1 MSSNPRRTNGHRRDQ
16 VRRRVL
22 AEEDT
27 CWLCHLPV
35 DKSIKTPHPLSPE
48 VDEVVPV
55 SLGGDPYDREN
66 CRLSH
71 RRCNRARSNGPAAMQ
86 QRPAPLTTTRAW

>member
-1 MSSNPRRTNGHRRDQ
+1 MSNPRRTNGYRRDQ
-16 VRRRVL
+16 VRRQVL

-35 DKSIKTPHPLSPE
+35 DKSIKTPDPLSPE

-55 SLGGDPYDREN
+55 SLGGSPYDRAN

-71 RRCNRARSNGPAAMQ
+71 RRCNRARSNEPATTQ
-86 QRPAPLTTTRAW
+86 QRPAPLTTSRAW